1 MYGLIWLDEAMDQL
15 ADAFVAATTKDRE
28 RIAASIESLNL
39 LMRDDPFEVG
49 VSRDGTFRIAFSP
62 LVSIIFN
69 VSKSEQ
75 LVKVILMKRY
85 GK

>member
-1 MYGLIWLDEAMDQL
+1 MYGLIWIDEAMDQL

-49 VSRDGTFRIAFSP
+49 ESRDGTFRIAFSP

-69 VSKSEQ
+69 VSTSEQ